1 MCAIIDIPCMSS
13 TTFQKIQEFICK
25 RIHEVTEEQMKI
37 AGDEERR
44 LAIKALVH

>member
-1 MCAIIDIPCMSS
+1 MSS